1 MIAII
6 KVDSADF
13 INRLDTEKFN
23 LRMIPSTRIKFD
35 SEDVKFYEPIFYND
49 VEVID
54 KPPEP
59 DTDTCIFKSQ
69 LPEYFWD
76 YIQECISTGNF
87 PTEEELNPDNYLL
100 KSSMPE
106 FYWNFSKYA
115 LSAPLN
121 ILPDTHTNLCKLAQ
135 ATPAL
140 MKDIQVYNWSDK
152 NFSLPLNTQLTSP
165 IQILT
170 DSYKLPNNARLYTGT
185 RINFSSSR
193 FRINAIC
200 RITNKTAR
208 TIIASFFNLSF
219 HQHYYLY
226 AFLQINNRVINFR
239 ERKSSSSTITG
250 SSLQVT
256 LDSDWDNTTPVT
268 IDLEGVYFD
277 DTNENWRSIQVQY
290 QTTPPVRVLNVQ
302 KDITIKNSLTGGNFE
317 EIVGYYEYLNPSS
330 TSTITT
336 SFSNEKDLLYY
347 HSIDYN
353 NNQET
358 IIKFDDSKILNDKL
372 QMIIV

>member
-54 KPPEP
+54 EPPEP
-59 DTDTCIFKSQ
+59 PDTDSYIAKSQ
-69 LPEYFWD
+69 LPGYFWD
-76 YIQECISTGNF
+76 YIQNCIATNKF

-121 ILPDTHTNLCKLAQ
+121 ILPDTYINLCKLAQ

-152 NFSLPLNTQLTSP
+152 TFSLPLNTQLNSP

-170 DSYKLPNNARLYTGT
+170 NSYKLPNNARLYTGT
-185 RINFSSSR
+185 RINFLTSR

-208 TIIASFFNLSF
+208 TIIASFFHLNF
-219 HQHYYLY
+219 HQSYYVY
-226 AFLQINNRVINFR
+226 AFLQINNRVLTFR
-239 ERKSSSSTITG
+239 ERRSPTVTG
-250 SSLQVT
+250 STFQVT
-256 LDSDWDNTTPVT
+256 LDSDWDNTVPVT

-277 DTNENWRSIQVQY
+277 DTNENWRSVQVQY

-302 KDITIKNSLTGGNFE
+302 KDITIKNSLAGGNLE
-317 EIVGYYEYLNPSS
+317 EIVGYYEFLNPTDSL
-330 TSTITT
+330 TT

-353 NNQET
+353 NNYET